1 MKINDAI
8 SGALLL
14 ALALA
19 VLFAVRN
26 YPNIP
31 GQNVGPAAFP
41 GLLAGL
47 LAACAL
53 GLIWRG
59 LRPQNRGDWLVP
71 GAWLK
76 SRYHLRN
83 FLLTNAGLLFY
94 IGVSDRLGFILTSAI
109 LLAVLF
115 WALRV
120 RLVLIAPLALGVTLL
135 IHTIFYKG
143 LRVPLPW
150 GVLLPVQW

>member
-8 SGALLL
+8 SGAVLL
-14 ALALA
+14 ALAIA
-19 VLFAVRN
+19 VLFTISS

-59 LRPQNRGDWLVP
+59 LRPENRGDWLVP

-76 SRYHLRN
+76 SGYHLRN

-94 IGVSDRLGFILTSAI
+94 ILASDPLGFIPTSAI

-120 RLVLIAPLALGVTLL
+120 RRALILPLALGVTLL

-150 GVLLPVQW
+150 GILLPVQW

>member
-8 SGALLL
+8 SGVLLL
-14 ALALA
+14 ALAFA
-19 VLFAVRN
+19 VLFAVSG

-47 LAACAL
+47 LAVCAL

-59 LRPQNRGDWLVP
+59 LRPENRGDWLVP

-76 SRYHLRN
+76 SPYHLRN
-83 FLLTNAGLLFY
+83 FLLTHAGLLFY
-94 IGVSDRLGFILTSAI
+94 ILVSDTLGFIPTSAI
-109 LLAVLF
+109 LLAVMF

-120 RLVLIAPLALGVTLL
+120 RLQLIAPLALGVTLL